1 MINIRENL
9 DLQLAWD
16 YKRVKIF
23 YVSMKRQLPRPSSL
37 GNTHTTNVLKV
48 CIFKFLPVSPKIWL
62 QKSTF
67 SDGF

>member
-16 YKRVKIF
+16 KRVKIF
-23 YVSMKRQLPRPSSL
+23 YVSMKRQLPRLSSL

-62 QKSTF
+62 QKKYF
-67 SDGF
+67 F